1 MVKVLLRGLP
11 PDITSSAVSS
21 ALAQLLPAAECPAV
35 VYVEAGSVKC
45 VARAPHIAAMRDRS
59 QPRAGE
65 RDALELPPLPL
76 LSSLRAG

>member
-11 PDITSSAVSS
+11 PDVSTGAVAA

-45 VARAPHIAAMRDRS
+45 VALASAAN
-59 QPRAGE
+59 
-65 RDALELPPLPL
+65 ALAAAAAAAA
-76 LSSLRAG
+76 S